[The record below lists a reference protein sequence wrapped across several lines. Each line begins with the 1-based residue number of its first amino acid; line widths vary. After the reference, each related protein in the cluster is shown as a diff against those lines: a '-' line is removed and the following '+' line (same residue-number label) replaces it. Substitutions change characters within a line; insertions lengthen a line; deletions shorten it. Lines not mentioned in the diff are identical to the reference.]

1 MFFKLF
7 EYISSNNKINCT
19 GLSGAEIAFFI
30 SQVHKS
36 IKVPIVII
44 SSNPKDS
51 EKILGDLT
59 FFGSKYNLSPIYF
72 PSYEFASS
80 KFLFTHDSISKKR
93 ISALYDLIENP
104 YPQIICI
111 TIQALLQ
118 KLIPKN
124 ELTKFVEPV
133 MSQEEIDR
141 DTLLE
146 KLVSSGY
153 NRSVIVEEPG
163 EFSVRGGIVDIFSPQ
178 YDEPIRIEMFGDFV
192 ESIRF
197 FSPLTQRT
205 SQSIKEAVILPASE
219 AILKMANIEA
229 FIANIRHQAGIQ
241 GISSHNLKGFIER
254 IKSEGIF
261 QGLETLL
268 SLIYPSLDTFFD
280 YIGDKAIF
288 IEIEPKNLEFC
299 ANEFTESAIK
309 NYADAT
315 NENRICV
322 EPDKSYL
329 TWSNINQILSNKKRL
344 TIRMLKSSDN
354 EELSFHFNIKD
365 NSFIHAELKNHKY
378 HLEHNKLLL
387 PLANWIIN
395 EKQQKRIVFI
405 VCSTQSQGDRV
416 RSLLTPYGIN
426 IGTLEKFPEEMREHG
441 LVYIILG
448 HISSGFV
455 WEDESI
461 SIITEDEIFG
471 QKQHRREKRKKSS
484 VKETLLSLDDLKQ
497 DDLIVHVDHGIG
509 KYKGLIKL
517 KIDGITNDYLLLS
530 YKDEDKLY
538 LPVDRM
544 NMVQKYIGVEG
555 LTPDL
560 DKMGG
565 KSWDK
570 TKERAKK
577 AAEKIA
583 GELLELY
590 AARKIKEGHTF
601 GEVDSYFHDFEAG
614 FPYEETP
621 DQLKAIEDVISDMQN
636 TTPMDRLICGDV
648 GYGKTEVALRAS
660 FIAANEGKQVA
671 ILVPTT
677 LLAEQHFTNFSNRFE
692 KYPFVIKCLNRF
704 RSSSEQR
711 TIIDDLASGKI
722 DIAIGTHRLIQKDV
736 KFKDLGL
743 LIIDE
748 EQRFGVK
755 HKERLKKFKTT
766 VDVLTL
772 TATPIPR
779 TLHMSLVGIRDISVI
794 ATPPEERRSI
804 ISYICEFDD
813 AIISEGIR
821 KELKR
826 GGQIYFVHNNIN
838 SITKI
843 AERLKK
849 VVPEIKLG
857 IAHGQLDEE
866 ELEDIMMKFLKKEID
881 MLVCTTI
888 IESGIDIPSVNT
900 IFINRADRFGL
911 SQIYQLRG
919 RVGRSS
925 EQAYAYLLVPNEA
938 IITSDA
944 QKRLKVLMEHSDL
957 GSGFQ
962 IAMNDLRIRGG
973 GSILSSSQS
982 GHIAAIGYDMFL
994 QLMENAVSELKGEK
1008 TTENLEPE
1016 INIGISAFIPES
1028 YITDIDERLLI
1039 YRRLSK
1045 LKDNK
1050 DISEIKEELI
1060 DRYGELPVEAN
1071 NLLLKILFR
1080 ILCIKAGIKKIDL
1093 TPSQVLLYA
1102 AESHQKNPFAVV
1114 DMVLSEPN
1122 KFQITPNHVIC
1133 AKISQ
1138 GNLNIQLAQVKNILK
1153 DITQR
1158 VNGINIS

>member
-1 MFFKLF
+1 
-7 EYISSNNKINCT
+7 
-19 GLSGAEIAFFI
+19 
-30 SQVHKS
+30 
-36 IKVPIVII
+36 
-44 SSNPKDS
+44 
-51 EKILGDLT
+51 
-59 FFGSKYNLSPIYF
+59 
-72 PSYEFASS
+72 
-80 KFLFTHDSISKKR
+80 
-93 ISALYDLIENP
+93 
-104 YPQIICI
+104 
-111 TIQALLQ
+111 
-118 KLIPKN
+118 
-124 ELTKFVEPV
+124 
-133 MSQEEIDR
+133 
-141 DTLLE
+141 
-146 KLVSSGY
+146 
-153 NRSVIVEEPG
+153 
-163 EFSVRGGIVDIFSPQ
+163 
-178 YDEPIRIEMFGDFV
+178 
-192 ESIRF
+192 
-197 FSPLTQRT
+197 
-205 SQSIKEAVILPASE
+205 
-219 AILKMANIEA
+219 
-229 FIANIRHQAGIQ
+229 
-241 GISSHNLKGFIER
+241 
-254 IKSEGIF
+254 
-261 QGLETLL
+261 
-268 SLIYPSLDTFFD
+268 
-280 YIGDKAIF
+280 
-288 IEIEPKNLEFC
+288 
-299 ANEFTESAIK
+299 
-309 NYADAT
+309 
-315 NENRICV
+315 
-322 EPDKSYL
+322 
-329 TWSNINQILSNKKRL
+329 
-344 TIRMLKSSDN
+344 
-354 EELSFHFNIKD
+354 
-365 NSFIHAELKNHKY
+365 
-378 HLEHNKLLL
+378 
-387 PLANWIIN
+387 
-395 EKQQKRIVFI
+395 
-405 VCSTQSQGDRV
+405 
-416 RSLLTPYGIN
+416 
-426 IGTLEKFPEEMREHG
+426 HG